1 MADIREPVSN
11 PTLLKL
17 IRDYKQSKEASV
29 WNQILG
35 EIAMNARFLMP
46 ARLPSGLK
54 LDSDV
59 AQLQA
64 GARLEFIMI
73 TNTAD
78 QKFFLAFT
86 DWDELRKW
94 QVVEN
99 QQTVIMGFDDYAH
112 LVLQHEDAAGFVI
125 NPFSE
130 NLTLNRE
137 LTQHLKNRKEIILT
151 GHTEQVVEKDTA
163 VGLRIP
169 VPYPDRLA
177 EALKTHMRSDKRV
190 KTSYLLQMK
199 QGEEESYL
207 CVVDFDGERREVFDQ
222 IAGAARPFLDGVYLD
237 LVPLDDDFGRQ
248 AAGITEP
255 FYKRKKL
262 GLF

>member
-1 MADIREPVSN
+1 MADIRGPVAN
-11 PTLLKL
+11 PVLIKL
-17 IRDYKQSKEASV
+17 IRDYKQNKEEQV
-29 WNQILG
+29 WNRILG

-46 ARLPSGLK
+46 ARLPADIK

-59 AQLQA
+59 AQMQA
-64 GARLEFIMI
+64 GSRLEFIMI
-73 TNTAD
+73 TNTAG

-86 DWDELRKW
+86 DWDELSKW

-99 QQTVIMGFDDYAH
+99 QQTVVMGFDDYAG
-112 LVLQHEDAAGFVI
+112 LLSRHEDAAGFVI

-163 VGLRIP
+163 VGLRVP
-169 VPYPDRLA
+169 VPYPERLA
-177 EALKTHMRSDKRV
+177 EALSAHMKGDKRI
-190 KTSYLLQMK
+190 KSAYLLQMK
-199 QGEEESYL
+199 REEEESYL
-207 CVVDFDGERREVFDQ
+207 CVVDYKGDRREVFDP
-222 IAGAARPFLDGVYLD
+222 IADVARPFLEGVFLD
-237 LVPLDDDFGRQ
+237 LIPLDDDFGRQ
-248 AAGITEP
+248 AAALTEP
-255 FYKRKKL
+255 FFKRKKA